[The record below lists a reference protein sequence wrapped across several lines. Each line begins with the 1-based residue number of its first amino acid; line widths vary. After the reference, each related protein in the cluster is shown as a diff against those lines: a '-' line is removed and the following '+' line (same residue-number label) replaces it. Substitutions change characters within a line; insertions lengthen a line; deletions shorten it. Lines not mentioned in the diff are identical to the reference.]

1 MSLEAV
7 AWLESVLAG
16 AVQAGTVFL
25 IASLGEIYAERSGV
39 LNLGMEGMMIVGA
52 AISFIVTNALGHG
65 FAMMAVILIGLIL
78 GLGHAFLT
86 VTLKLNQ
93 IVVGLALTILGLGL
107 GGLLGNAEIRKRI
120 ILALNP
126 SVEERNLIVQEA
138 SKLPDIHIPFL
149 KDIPVLG
156 SMFFQQNALVY
167 LSLIL
172 TFVMWFILF
181 RTSFGLA
188 LRSVG
193 ENPAMA
199 DAMGVNVFRIRY
211 IAMGICGM
219 LGALA
224 GSYLFIGY
232 QPFWVEGMT
241 AGRGFIS
248 LALVI
253 LATWNPLR
261 AVLAAYL
268 FGGVETLQFRLQLIG
283 VAAQLP
289 QFLLMLPYI
298 VTIVT
303 LTLLSLESVKKKIG
317 VPASLGIPYSR
328 E

>member
-1 MSLEAV
+1 
-7 AWLESVLAG
+7 
-16 AVQAGTVFL
+16 
-25 IASLGEIYAERSGV
+25 
-39 LNLGMEGMMIVGA
+39 
-52 AISFIVTNALGHG
+52 
-65 FAMMAVILIGLIL
+65 
-78 GLGHAFLT
+78 
-86 VTLKLNQ
+86 
-93 IVVGLALTILGLGL
+93 VVCLALTILGLGL
-107 GGLLGNAEIRKRI
+107 GGLLGNAEIRRRL
-120 ILALNP
+120 ILTLNP
-126 SVEERNLIVQEA
+126 AVEERNLIVQEA
-138 SKLPDIHIPFL
+138 AKLPDIPIPVL

-156 SMFFQQNALVY
+156 GMFFQQNALIY
-167 LSLIL
+167 LSLVL

-181 RTSFGLA
+181 RTRFGLA

-199 DAMGVNVFRIRY
+199 DAMGINVFITRY
-211 IAMGICGM
+211 IAMAICGM

-241 AGRGFIS
+241 NGRGFIA

-268 FGGVETLQFRLQLIG
+268 FGGVETLQFRLQLLG
-283 VAAQLP
+283 VAAQIP

-303 LTLLSLESVKKKIG
+303 LTLLSLESVRKRIG
-317 VPASLGIPYSR
+317 VPAALGIPYSR